1 MENNS
6 KCIIHPERDCIGLAE
21 AVILRKRIED
31 LEEWREKSSKFHNDF
46 YDWQR
51 GQIDRDARVDE
62 KITTIGANVN
72 KIIKWQEDQQMQP
85 AKRWESIVDK
95 IIMLIIGAVFAL
107 VVSKLGLSV

>member
-1 MENNS
+1 MEDNR
-6 KCIIHPERDCIGLAE
+6 KCIINPERDCIGLAE

-85 AKRWESIVDK
+85 AKRWDSVVDK
-95 IIMLIIGAVFAL
+95 IIMLTIGAVFAL
-107 VVSKLGLSV
+107 VVSKLGLNV